1 MTNIISQ
8 DLNVSGYCC
17 SVFVYY
23 LLNCPS
29 HQEFFNEEE
38 FVEEFWSQ
46 SLMKMTQMNTL
57 GTMKMVEMLN
67 YMLKEDLMLSRDI
80 IVKKQMLWPNIIRI
94 FRKYPM
100 NNILHNDIVKLF
112 DICFVIECDE
122 LLWGLVNEDLLLKFM
137 VEEIQ

>member
-57 GTMKMVEMLN
+57 GTMKMV
-67 YMLKEDLMLSRDI
+67 
-80 IVKKQMLWPNIIRI
+80 
-94 FRKYPM
+94 
-100 NNILHNDIVKLF
+100 
-112 DICFVIECDE
+112 
-122 LLWGLVNEDLLLKFM
+122 
-137 VEEIQ
+137 